1 MEDKEKAARQA
12 KENEAVA
19 ALIDEMEAD
28 IPEAM
33 VQANIESLAR
43 DFEMRLSQQGI
54 SLENY
59 RNMFG
64 MKQEDYY
71 TQLRPQAESSIKTRL
86 ALEQVVKEAGL
97 EISDEKYEEE
107 LKKQAESYG
116 MELEKLKEIVD
127 EETEKQMRLD
137 IAVQEAI
144 TLITDNAV
152 EVEKKEEA
160 AEAPEETAE

>member
-1 MEDKEKAARQA
+1 M
-12 KENEAVA
+12 
-19 ALIDEMEAD
+19 
-28 IPEAM
+28 
-33 VQANIESLAR
+33 
-43 DFEMRLSQQGI
+43 
-54 SLENY
+54 
-59 RNMFG
+59 
-64 MKQEDYY
+64 
-71 TQLRPQAESSIKTRL
+71 
-86 ALEQVVKEAGL
+86 KEAGL

-160 AEAPEETAE
+160 AEAPEETAELSAAISCVRKSDEKFIDPICNRTDQPRGAEL